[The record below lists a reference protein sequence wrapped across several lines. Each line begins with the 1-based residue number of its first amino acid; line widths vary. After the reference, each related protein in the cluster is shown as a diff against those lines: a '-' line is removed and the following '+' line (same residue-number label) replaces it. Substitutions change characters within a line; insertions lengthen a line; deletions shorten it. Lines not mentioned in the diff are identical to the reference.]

1 MEVEAIIGGRFRER
15 NAATGKALSPIFFL
29 IRATTGAVSLVTF
42 GLQSQRLHLQLHFNC
57 NELQCIQVIVIVIE
71 LV

>member
-29 IRATTGAVSLVTF
+29 IRATTGAVSLRITITMPTF
-42 GLQSQRLHLQLHFNC
+42 TIVFQL
-57 NELQCIQVIVIVIE
+57 
-71 LV
+71 